1 MRQILINDDNLSL
14 SDLDYEVTRVKG
26 LIINSKNEILIAYNN
41 NTYQFPGGHV
51 GNSEDMRSALLRGI
65 KEETGINISE
75 INGPFMQIVTYA
87 KNYFGTEKNVY
98 NSIFYYRVLCDDVPN
113 LDETNY
119 DELERLSDFNLY
131 YIAFDDLEDFLH
143 EALDSGKINVG
154 ICKEMLLVLEEYK
167 RFYGGI

>member
-1 MRQILINDDNLSL
+1 MKQVLINNDNLNL

-51 GNSEDMRSALLRGI
+51 DKAEDMRNALLREI
-65 KEETGINISE
+65 KEETGISINE
-75 INGPFMQIVTYA
+75 IDGPFMQIVTYA

-98 NSIFYYRVLCDDVPN
+98 NSIFYYRVLCDDAPN
-113 LDETNY
+113 LEETNY
-119 DELERLSDFNLY
+119 DELERLSDFNLCY
-131 YIAFDDLEDFLH
+131 VPFDTLDGFLQ
-143 EALDSGKINVG
+143 EALDNGTIDVN

-167 RFYGGI
+167 RFYGGM